1 MKYVDLK
8 LALSPKLIL
17 ATTGGK
23 TLRVVELFAR
33 LQKKLGH
40 QDHATNIDSIHL
52 WDHDV
57 NNKNLWKTNSVD
69 VFGQFK
75 FRLSEQEGKVVC
87 KTPVQKLSR
96 SVSFVRKNGLPCLP

>member
-1 MKYVDLK
+1 MKCVDLK
-8 LALSPKLIL
+8 LTLSSKLVL
-17 ATTGGK
+17 APTSGK

-52 WDHDV
+52 WDHDE
-57 NNKNLWKTNSVD
+57 NNKDLGKTNSVD
-69 VFGQFK
+69 VLGQFK

-87 KTPVQKLSR
+87 KTPVQKL
-96 SVSFVRKNGLPCLP
+96 